1 MTRQRRVAIVGAGPS
16 GLFAAQALATQDRLP
31 VRIDLFERLPTPY
44 GLLRYGVAPDHEN
57 IKAVARALASTFD
70 HGDVSFWGL
79 VEFGHDVTR
88 AELLAGY
95 DAVIYAVG
103 AAQDIHLQIPGEN
116 LSGSR
121 SAREFVAWYGGHPD
135 ARPQNLSGVTGAAA
149 IGVGNVAIDVA
160 RVLLKDPTDLER
172 TDMPPGVLEELHAA
186 DVRDVWIV
194 GRRGPEH
201 ASYTTKELRE
211 LVGLPGVQVLIDPA
225 ALDAAERGDG
235 GEGAGG
241 AGGAGGARVAE
252 GAGGAGLDRRVRG
265 NLEVLR
271 EAAQRSV
278 PDADRRLHFVFW
290 RRPVCMHSSDGR
302 LRALDLERTTL
313 DESGSVVGTGH
324 VDSIEAQLVL
334 RAVGYRAT
342 PLPDVPFDT
351 AAAIVPNV
359 EGRVV
364 DDSGSPLPG
373 EYCTGWV
380 KRGPIG
386 VIGTNKSDAAQTV
399 GHLLDDL
406 AAETDEAA
414 EPAEAAETA
423 EPAETAETAATAE
436 PAATAGP
443 GLDVIE
449 LLRGRGHA
457 PSTLADWRSIDAAE
471 VSRGE
476 SLGRARTKLSTWHEL
491 LAHVDVER
499 EAPAGVDAGAVDQ
512 APAQEA
518 GAPPSEPGPQ
528 TRPPESGGES
538 RGESGGESGADGR
551 GRPLA
556 SR

>member
-135 ARPQNLSGVTGAAA
+135 ARPQNLSGVSGAAT

-211 LVGLPGVQVLIDPA
+211 LIGLPGVQVLIDPA
-225 ALDAAERGDG
+225 ALDAAEQA
-235 GEGAGG
+235 EGAKG
-241 AGGAGGARVAE
+241 AG

-278 PDADRRLHFVFW
+278 PHADRRLHFVFW

-313 DESGSVVGTGH
+313 DESGAVVGTGH
-324 VDSIEAQLVL
+324 VDSIEVQLVL

-406 AAETDEAA
+406 AADTS
-414 EPAEAAETA
+414 ETA
-423 EPAETAETAATAE
+423 E
-436 PAATAGP
+436 P

-457 PSTLADWRSIDAAE
+457 PSTLEDWRSIDAAE

-476 SLGRARTKLSTWHEL
+476 RLGRARTKLSTWHEL
-491 LAHVDVER
+491 LAHVDVDR
-499 EAPAGVDAGAVDQ
+499 EEPAGTDAGAVDQ
-512 APAQEA
+512 APVQEA
-518 GAPPSEPGPQ
+518 GPPPAEPGPQ
-528 TRPPESGGES
+528 TRPTRGAEAGEGGCE
-538 RGESGGESGADGR
+538 
-551 GRPLA
+551 RPLA